1 MERTLDQS
9 QPGKT
14 LAVFF
19 SKGAFGDCARLSIL
33 AAMDDE
39 RVNKIKVYSAA
50 STIST
55 LHEANWKSEIKGNV
69 DRGKELKESPNR
81 HKVELIPFPDH
92 SLTGSANEEFEKI
105 VDLSGVDAVISGLG
119 NRQIFLGDRV
129 GTCGTKKITSLMK
142 EKKVDRLVMMS
153 SMGISSD
160 ISNDKPSMEWR
171 WEGKIMDC
179 IFSTISRREYNDLVG
194 AENEAKKSGLN
205 YLVLRPVGLGEEVA
219 PVGELFL
226 QKEKHEDVLGPQ
238 ISKMDVGAF
247 MVEQA
252 LDPTLEKRAV
262 VIGGNPKD
270 AHLPM

>member
-105 VDLSGVDAVISGLG
+105 CRLEWCRCCDFGLG
-119 NRQIFLGDRV
+119 Q
-129 GTCGTKKITSLMK
+129 
-142 EKKVDRLVMMS
+142 
-153 SMGISSD
+153 SSD
-160 ISNDKPSMEWR
+160 ISWR
-171 WEGKIMDC
+171 SSRNMWYQENNVFDEG
-179 IFSTISRREYNDLVG
+179 E
-194 AENEAKKSGLN
+194 KS
-205 YLVLRPVGLGEEVA
+205 
-219 PVGELFL
+219 
-226 QKEKHEDVLGPQ
+226 
-238 ISKMDVGAF
+238 
-247 MVEQA
+247 
-252 LDPTLEKRAV
+252 
-262 VIGGNPKD
+262 
-270 AHLPM
+270 